1 MITNATENTE
11 KFEKIINNSDFLGKK
26 ILADY
31 VSQQLKETNSFYV
44 GDNTAF
50 MLSGTNLTLCGNP
63 TADELE
69 EILMFC
75 NFCGVKSIESQI
87 PRLPMNIDKIL
98 HIMEYAGDM
107 PEKQQD
113 IFVNEDNYSFIK
125 FCCSNFHNLS
135 FDIVYS
141 NFTRKINKGISDI
154 CYLKI
159 NDKIASGAIST
170 EYGDDTVYIT
180 FVSTAPEYRK
190 QGLAAKVI
198 GHIIAENAGKKIILK
213 CEDAL
218 KPFYEKLGF
227 KAAGTV
233 KLYKE

>member
-1 MITNATENTE
+1 MIVNATENAG
-11 KFEKIINNSDFLGKK
+11 KFEKIINESGFLGQK
-26 ILADY
+26 IYADY
-31 VSQQLKETNSFYV
+31 ISGQIRDTNSFYV
-44 GDNTAF
+44 SENCAF
-50 MLSGTNLTLCGNP
+50 MLSGVNLTLCGKP

-69 EILMFC
+69 EILTFC
-75 NFCGVKSIESQI
+75 NFCGVSSIESQI
-87 PRLPMNIDKIL
+87 KNLPMAVERNL

>member
-1 MITNATENTE
+1 
-11 KFEKIINNSDFLGKK
+11 
-26 ILADY
+26 
-31 VSQQLKETNSFYV
+31 
-44 GDNTAF
+44 
-50 MLSGTNLTLCGNP
+50 
-63 TADELE
+63 
-69 EILMFC
+69 
-75 NFCGVKSIESQI
+75 
-87 PRLPMNIDKIL
+87 
-98 HIMEYAGDM
+98 MEYAGDM

-113 IFVNEDNYSFIK
+113 IIVNEDNYSFIK
-125 FCCSNFHNLS
+125 FCCNNFHNLS

-154 CYLKI
+154 CYLKR
-159 NDKIASGAIST
+159 NGKIASGAIST

-190 QGLAAKVI
+190 QGLAEKVI

-233 KLYKE
+233 NLYKE